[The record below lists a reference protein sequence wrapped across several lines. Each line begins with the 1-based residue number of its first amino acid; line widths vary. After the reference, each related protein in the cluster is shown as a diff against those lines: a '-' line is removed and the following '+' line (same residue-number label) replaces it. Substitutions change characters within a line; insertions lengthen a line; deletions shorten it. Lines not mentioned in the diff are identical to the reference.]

1 MVFRAKL
8 AQQCGREDD
17 MIADMRALAAAAAR
31 DASPLSAEERDLF
44 SLAFKT
50 VVQNLRSSL
59 SIARAIECREKQ
71 LTHENRA
78 RLARDYVEKLSREMR
93 ETCVS
98 CISAVEARVEASAA
112 EISIEARVFWLKCL
126 GDYWRYL
133 CEVPLGS
140 NADDARNAAANA
152 EDAYRAG
159 IELARDLPM
168 TNPLR
173 LGLYLNQTVLLYEIT
188 GNRRGALEVT
198 DACLRRARAEMA
210 RVENSDEREDTE
222 AIVAL
227 LHNNAALWRREIEAE
242 RELGLDIT
250 ESSRATTSDD
260 AADDEEP
267 VDLRK
272 LHL

>member
-1 MVFRAKL
+1 ML
-8 AQQCGREDD
+8 
-17 MIADMRALAAAAAR
+17 ADMRALADAAAR
-31 DASPLSAEERDLF
+31 DASPLSAEERDLL
-44 SLAFKT
+44 SSAFKT

-59 SIARAIECREKQ
+59 SIARAIECRERQ
-71 LTHENRA
+71 LAHDTRS
-78 RLARDYVEKLSREMR
+78 RLARDFVEKLSREMR
-93 ETCVS
+93 ETCVEAIS
-98 CISAVEARVEASAA
+98 CVEARVEASAA
-112 EISIEARVFWLKCL
+112 ETSIEARVFWLKCL

-159 IELARDLPM
+159 IELARDVPM

-173 LGLYLNQTVLLYEIT
+173 LGLYLNQTVLLYEIM
-188 GNRRGALEVT
+188 GNKRGALEVT

-242 RELGLDIT
+242 RELGLDV
-250 ESSRATTSDD
+250 ESERSHATTSDD
-260 AADDEEP
+260 AADDEAAI
-267 VDLRK
+267 DLRK